1 MKNMMIIKRNGNT
14 AAFDTSKIEAG
25 IRRANGDVSSCDTL
39 SEGRI
44 RLIAEEVCAFF
55 GNRDTVPADEVL
67 SCVETK
73 LIELGSAELAKS
85 YITYRYE
92 KIIEDQNA
100 KTMIS
105 RIRTFFTRLASWLC
119 PA

>member
-1 MKNMMIIKRNGNT
+1 MKSMTVIKRNGDKVVFNV
-14 AAFDTSKIEAG
+14 SKIEAG
-25 IRRANGDVSSCDTL
+25 IRRANLDVGSCDTM

-44 RLIAEEVCAFF
+44 RLVAEEVCEFF
-55 GNRDTVPADEVL
+55 NKRDSVTADEVL

-73 LIELGSAELAKS
+73 IIELGSAELAKS

-100 KTMIS
+100 RTMIS